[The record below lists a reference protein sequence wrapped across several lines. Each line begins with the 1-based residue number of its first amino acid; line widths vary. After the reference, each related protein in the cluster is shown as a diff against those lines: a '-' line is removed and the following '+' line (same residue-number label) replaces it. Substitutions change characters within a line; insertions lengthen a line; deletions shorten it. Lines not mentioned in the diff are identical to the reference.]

1 MRTTSGQYC
10 KLDAVRT
17 AQRLLESSLR
27 MMEDLTKFDDP
38 EDEDCNYM
46 DEVKR
51 ALAAIVHEQWAH
63 GGLLFQ
69 SFESFRREKL
79 EEIAAAKTWKQ
90 VAEYCSRNSALYT
103 VRDKH
108 LCSYGVSV
116 SAFIDIAQR
125 LLRDERNG
133 DRQLHDELM
142 NNNKESVA

>member
-1 MRTTSGQYC
+1 MGTTFGETC
-10 KLDAVRT
+10 KLRAVRT
-17 AQRLLESSLR
+17 ADRLLRSSLT
-27 MMEDLTKFDDP
+27 MMEALTEFDNP
-38 EDEDCNYM
+38 EYEDCNYM

-51 ALAAIVHEQWAH
+51 ALAAIVHDQWAN

-69 SFESFRREKL
+69 SFESFRREKR
-79 EEIAAAKTWKQ
+79 EAIAAAKTWKQ
-90 VAEYCSRNSALYT
+90 VAEYSSRNSALYT

-108 LCSYGVSV
+108 LCSGGVSV

>member
-1 MRTTSGQYC
+1 MGTTFGQTF
-10 KLDAVRT
+10 KLNAVQT
-17 AQRLLESSLR
+17 AYHLLKSSLR

-38 EDEDCNYM
+38 EYEDCNYM

-51 ALAAIVHEQWAH
+51 ALAAIVHDQWAN

-69 SFESFRREKL
+69 SFESFRREKR
-79 EEIAAAKTWKQ
+79 EAIAAAKTWKQ
-90 VAEYCSRNSALYT
+90 VAEYSSRNSALYT

-108 LCSYGVSV
+108 LCSGGVSV

>member
-1 MRTTSGQYC
+1 MGTTFGETC
-10 KLDAVRT
+10 KLNAVRT
-17 AQRLLESSLR
+17 ADRLLRSSLT
-27 MMEDLTKFDDP
+27 MMEALTEFDNP
-38 EDEDCNYM
+38 EYEDCNYM
-46 DEVKR
+46 DEVRR
-51 ALAAIVHEQWAH
+51 ALAAIVHDQWAN

-90 VAEYCSRNSALYT
+90 VAEYSSRNSALYT

-108 LCSYGVSV
+108 LCSGGVSV

-125 LLRDERNG
+125 LLRDELNG

-142 NNNKESVA
+142 NNNKEAVA

>member
-1 MRTTSGQYC
+1 MRTTFGQYC

-27 MMEDLTKFDDP
+27 MMENLTNFDDP
-38 EDEDCNYM
+38 EDEDCNYL

-51 ALAAIVHEQWAH
+51 ALAAIVHNQWAN

-79 EEIAAAKTWKQ
+79 AEIAAAKTWKQ
-90 VAEYCSRNSALYT
+90 VAEYVRLNSALYT

-108 LCSYGVSV
+108 LCSGGVSV

-125 LLRDERNG
+125 LLRDELNG